1 MLASTYAVCG
11 KKTVGTE
18 LLNSIFNTQEEDGF
32 NVPTYG
38 TPLRNKAIVLE
49 AMVRTG
55 NILEA
60 MTYATDINRGASG
73 LEPWS
78 MSTQESAF
86 ISGAMNQLAKN
97 VTGGNVSVNV
107 NEGEKTLDTK
117 PSGNGIVNAVLNSEF
132 GSVTVQNTSDGP
144 AYVRMTVVS
153 QAEPSASI
161 PARATGIA
169 LNVRYIGADGS
180 AISPTS
186 IRQGTEFTAVIRVSN
201 PNISEGI
208 HNMALTEMIPSG
220 WEIINERMTGED
232 IPSAGKY
239 DYLDIRDDRNVFY
252 FSIAAG
258 SYKEFRVRLRAAYEG
273 KFVLPSVTCEA
284 MYDSR
289 VFACTASGVAE
300 VTR

>member
-1 MLASTYAVCG
+1 
-11 KKTVGTE
+11 
-18 LLNSIFNTQEEDGF
+18 
-32 NVPTYG
+32 
-38 TPLRNKAIVLE
+38 
-49 AMVRTG
+49 
-55 NILEA
+55 
-60 MTYATDINRGASG
+60 
-73 LEPWS
+73 
-78 MSTQESAF
+78 
-86 ISGAMNQLAKN
+86 MNQLAKN

-208 HNMALTEMIPSG
+208 HNMALTEMI
-220 WEIINERMTGED
+220 T
-232 IPSAGKY
+232 
-239 DYLDIRDDRNVFY
+239 
-252 FSIAAG
+252 
-258 SYKEFRVRLRAAYEG
+258 
-273 KFVLPSVTCEA
+273 
-284 MYDSR
+284 
-289 VFACTASGVAE
+289 
-300 VTR
+300 

>member
-1 MLASTYAVCG
+1 M
-11 KKTVGTE
+11 
-18 LLNSIFNTQEEDGF
+18 
-32 NVPTYG
+32 
-38 TPLRNKAIVLE
+38 
-49 AMVRTG
+49 
-55 NILEA
+55 
-60 MTYATDINRGASG
+60 
-73 LEPWS
+73 
-78 MSTQESAF
+78 
-86 ISGAMNQLAKN
+86 
-97 VTGGNVSVNV
+97 
-107 NEGEKTLDTK
+107 
-117 PSGNGIVNAVLNSEF
+117 
-132 GSVTVQNTSDGP
+132 TVQNTSDGP

-258 SYKEFRVRLRAAYEG
+258 SYKEIPREIAQPHTRANSYCLQWA
-273 KFVLPSVTCEA
+273 CEA